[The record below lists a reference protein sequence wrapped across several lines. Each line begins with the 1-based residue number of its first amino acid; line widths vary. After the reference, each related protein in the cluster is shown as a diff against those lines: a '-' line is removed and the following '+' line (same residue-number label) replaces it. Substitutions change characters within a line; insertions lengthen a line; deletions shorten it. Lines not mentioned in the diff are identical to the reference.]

1 MAWARDVWGELAAV
15 AGARAA
21 LAGGVELVGVG
32 GLLRGVR
39 RGAEWVAAH
48 LGRDL

>member
-1 MAWARDVWGELAAV
+1 V

-21 LAGGVELVGVG
+21 LAGGVELVRVVG
-32 GLLRGVR
+32 LPGGVR
-39 RGAEWVAAH
+39 QGAEWVALH